1 MYRRPLSGIYI
12 DRQIYGLFK
21 YVTTG
26 AGPSVLP
33 FTVIKRRLISR
44 TSSRPSIFSMQAR
57 AKHDAWVTQSQKHS
71 EVEEAKG
78 RYIEL
83 AKEIGWEGGKSGQGG
98 AMGGVKV
105 STMAQDT
112 SVNEEGETSELHEAV
127 IDGKVEEVERLVK
140 GGGDVDSKDEY
151 VRPSMC
157 FGRKLI
163 CRA

>member
-1 MYRRPLSGIYI
+1 M
-12 DRQIYGLFK
+12 
-21 YVTTG
+21 
-26 AGPSVLP
+26 
-33 FTVIKRRLISR
+33 
-44 TSSRPSIFSMQAR
+44 SSRPSIFSMQAR

-71 EVEEAKG
+71 EVEPAKS

-105 STMAQDT
+105 STMAQE
-112 SVNEEGETSELHEAV
+112 SVDEEGEMSELHEAV

-140 GGGDVDSKDEY
+140 GGSDVDSKDQY

-163 CRA
+163 CRV

>member
-1 MYRRPLSGIYI
+1 
-12 DRQIYGLFK
+12 
-21 YVTTG
+21 
-26 AGPSVLP
+26 
-33 FTVIKRRLISR
+33 
-44 TSSRPSIFSMQAR
+44 MQAR

-71 EVEEAKG
+71 EVEEAKS

-105 STMAQDT
+105 STMAQD
-112 SVNEEGETSELHEAV
+112 SVDEEGETSELHEAV
-127 IDGKVEEVERLVK
+127 IDGKVEEVERLIK
-140 GGGDVDSKDEY
+140 GGSDVDPKDEY
-151 VRPSMC
+151 VRLSMC

>member
-1 MYRRPLSGIYI
+1 
-12 DRQIYGLFK
+12 
-21 YVTTG
+21 
-26 AGPSVLP
+26 
-33 FTVIKRRLISR
+33 
-44 TSSRPSIFSMQAR
+44 MQAR

-71 EVEEAKG
+71 EVEGAKS

-112 SVNEEGETSELHEAV
+112 SVDEEGEMSELHEAV

-140 GGGDVDSKDEY
+140 GGSDVDSKDEY

-157 FGRKLI
+157 FGSKLI
-163 CRA
+163 CRV